1 MLRAVSTS
9 QSATQAAGD
18 RRLVL
23 IGLVCAGLSM
33 IGLLMHAVGIIPPA
47 AATLFVLLP
56 VGIGMRVVLVWA
68 ARSASDKRRAHIMN
82 LVSWIG
88 LAVSAIT
95 IIALLPRL
103 TKLGGMDKFIAD
115 LFANGWTIVVL
126 TLAAGS
132 VRTLTW
138 RAFLG
143 TGLLGFLGVTALAR
157 LIDQPVIDHWNGR
170 LRANSG
176 LVPLTEELLKVLP
189 VVIVVW
195 LAARRKSVRPSAADI
210 VLLAMWSG
218 MGFALYEDTLYGR
231 GRATFG
237 DAPLVS
243 LLFPSVHTGRMFD
256 GTTMVFG
263 GHLVWTGLIGL
274 GLAIGVLYGR
284 RFKFAWLAIPVAV
297 LVALG
302 EHGTGNGLSIEQ
314 KPTLINLAMN
324 LSLRGWLSSILL
336 IGGTTWIVL
345 FEWRRAIRGS
355 RQQAPAPVPG
365 APRSALESMPTWLW
379 VTRGESA
386 RRSRLLARLQAGH
399 QPARSAPA
407 VGAPQPVGVTS

>member
-1 MLRAVSTS
+1 
-9 QSATQAAGD
+9 
-18 RRLVL
+18 
-23 IGLVCAGLSM
+23 
-33 IGLLMHAVGIIPPA
+33 
-47 AATLFVLLP
+47 
-56 VGIGMRVVLVWA
+56 MRVVLVWA
-68 ARSASDKRRAHIMN
+68 AKSASDKRRAHVMN

-95 IIALLPRL
+95 ILALLPRL

-138 RAFLG
+138 RAFVG

-176 LVPLTEELLKVLP
+176 LVPLTEELLKALP
-189 VVIVVW
+189 VVLVVW
-195 LAARRKSVRPSAADI
+195 LAARRKSTRPSAADI

-243 LLFPSVHTGRMFD
+243 LLFPSVHKGRMFD
-256 GTTMVFG
+256 GTTLIFG

-284 RFKFAWLAIPVAV
+284 RFRFAWLAIPAAV

-302 EHGTGNGLSIEQ
+302 EHGTGNGLAIEQ
-314 KPTLINLAMN
+314 KPTLIKLAMN
-324 LSLRGWLSSILL
+324 LSLHGWLSSILL
-336 IGGTTWIVL
+336 IGGTAWIVL
-345 FEWRRAIRGS
+345 FEWRHAIRGS
-355 RQQAPAPVPG
+355 KQPATPGPG
-365 APRSALESMPTWLW
+365 APRSALESLPTWLW
-379 VTRGESA
+379 LTRPESV
-386 RRSRLLARLQAGH
+386 RRSRLLARLQAA
-399 QPARSAPA
+399 QPARRSPA